1 MTPLKLMKIAGK
13 IMDVLPKTAGASGRV
28 TLSKTQLELMAKEG
42 GKEGELLQKLLR
54 KATNPSVEIGFKAKS
69 NYTIAGLRIKD
80 GNQVVGQGALSIT
93 NPGQSNAVVKMR
105 QSIGPNGSIASSN
118 GFIDGG
124 KPADAKDI
132 ALSLTRRNGIAT
144 ADVASGKAYAAHLRV
159 NEDAV
164 VEGAREIGADK
175 FLEIYTRGSNNLQRE
190 LDKMM
195 VDARQLLRGGQN
207 QVPIPPMKTVKP
219 LNTDTFVKLKDAD
232 FSSVNKYTPKK
243 GDQIDPETIAKLK
256 ETKMLSVD
264 EFGQIHQDEK
274 YMPDPDNT
282 LYTKPYIGE

>member
-1 MTPLKLMKIAGK
+1 MANFMKIANK
-13 IMDVLPKTAGASGRV
+13 IMSVLPKTAGASGRV
-28 TLSKTQLELMAKEG
+28 TLSKTQLELMAREG

-207 QVPIPPMKTVKP
+207 QVPFPPLKTGKP
-219 LNTDTFVKLKDAD
+219 LSPDTFVKVKDPVL
-232 FSSVNKYTPKK
+232 SPVNKYTLKK

-264 EFGQIHQDEK
+264 EFGQIHRAEK
-274 YMPDPDNT
+274 YMPDPDNM

>member
-1 MTPLKLMKIAGK
+1 MANFMQIANK
-13 IMDVLPKTAGASGRV
+13 IMSVLPKTAGASGRIK
-28 TLSKTQLELMAKEG
+28 LSKTQLELAVKEG
-42 GKEGELLQKLLR
+42 GKEGKLLKELLS
-54 KATNPSVEIGFKAKS
+54 KAKEPTVEIGFKAKS
-69 NYTIAGLRIKD
+69 NYTIAGLRVKD
-80 GNQVVGQGALSIT
+80 GKQVLGQGAISIT

-105 QSIGPNGSIASSN
+105 ESIGPNGSIISTN
-118 GFIDGG
+118 GFLDGG

-164 VEGAREIGADK
+164 VEGAKEIGADK

-190 LDKMM
+190 LDEMM

-207 QVPIPPMKTVKP
+207 QVPIPPLKKGEP
-219 LNTDTFVKLKDAD
+219 LNTDTFTKLKKAAD
-232 FSSVNKYTPKK
+232 FSSVNKYTLKK

-256 ETKMLSVD
+256 ETKIASVD
-264 EFGQIHQDEK
+264 EFGQIHRAEK
-274 YMPDPDNT
+274 YMPDPDNM